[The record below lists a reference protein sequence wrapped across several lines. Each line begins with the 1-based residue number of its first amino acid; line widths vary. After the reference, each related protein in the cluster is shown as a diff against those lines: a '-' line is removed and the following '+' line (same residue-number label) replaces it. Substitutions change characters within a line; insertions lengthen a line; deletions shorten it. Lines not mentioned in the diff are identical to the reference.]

1 MKTIYLSLVALFLA
15 TFITAAQDL
24 SYGIIGGVNFS
35 KIDNLGGTGFEE
47 NRLGFHIG
55 GVAELAFAEK
65 WSYEASLLYSV
76 EGEEF
81 DNTLGST
88 TDVKL
93 QYINV
98 PLQFKYY
105 AYKNFSVHFG
115 PQIGF
120 LLKGEQTIGD
130 ADAVEIEDTVNTN
143 FAGTAGLGYD
153 LKEYNLYFKGTFT
166 YGFSD
171 ILDNETDGANRSQL
185 PGSVHLS
192 VGYKF

>member
-1 MKTIYLSLVALFLA
+1 MKTIYLSLIALFIA
-15 TFITAAQDL
+15 TFTSTAQDF

-35 KIDNLGGTGFEE
+35 KIDNLGGDGFEN

-81 DNTLGST
+81 DNAAGTT

-93 QYINV
+93 QYINL

-130 ADAVEIEDTVNTN
+130 GDAVEIEDTVNTN

-171 ILDNETDGANRSQL
+171 ILDNQTDGVNRSQL

>member
-1 MKTIYLSLVALFLA
+1 MKSIYFSLIALFLA
-15 TFITAAQDL
+15 TFTATAQDVT
-24 SYGIIGGVNFS
+24 YGVIGGVNFS
-35 KIDNLGGTGFEE
+35 KIDNLGGSGFED
-47 NRLGFHIG
+47 NRTGFHIG
-55 GVAELAFAEK
+55 GVVELPFADK
-65 WSYEASLLYSV
+65 WSYEGSLLYSV

-81 DNTLGST
+81 TNSLGT
-88 TDVKL
+88 DTDVKL

-105 AYKNFSVHFG
+105 AFNNFSVHFG

-120 LLKGEQTIGD
+120 LIKGEAIIGD
-130 ADAVEIEDTVNTN
+130 GDAVELEDTVNTN
-143 FAGTAGLGYD
+143 FAGTAGFGYD

-171 ILDNETDGANRSQL
+171 ILDNESDGSDRSQL
-185 PGSVHLS
+185 PGTVHLS

>member
-1 MKTIYLSLVALFLA
+1 MKSIYFSLIALFLA
-15 TFITAAQDL
+15 TFIATAQDVT
-24 SYGIIGGVNFS
+24 YGVIGGVNFS
-35 KIDNLGGTGFEE
+35 KIDNLGGSGFEDSRTGF
-47 NRLGFHIG
+47 HVG
-55 GVAELAFAEK
+55 GVVELPFSDK
-65 WSYEASLLYSV
+65 WSYEGSLLYSV

-81 DNTLGST
+81 TNSLGT
-88 TDVKL
+88 DTDVKL

-105 AYKNFSVHFG
+105 AFNNFSVHFG

-120 LLKGEQTIGD
+120 LIKGEATIDDG
-130 ADAVEIEDTVNTN
+130 DAVELEDTVNTN
-143 FAGTAGLGYD
+143 FAGTAGFGYD

-171 ILDNETDGANRSQL
+171 VFDNESDGEDRSQL
-185 PGSVHLS
+185 PGTVHLS

>member
-1 MKTIYLSLVALFLA
+1 MKSIYFSLIALFLA
-15 TFITAAQDL
+15 TFTATAQDVT
-24 SYGIIGGVNFS
+24 YGVIGGVNFS
-35 KIDNLGGTGFEE
+35 KIDNLGGSGFED
-47 NRLGFHIG
+47 NRTGFHIG
-55 GVAELAFAEK
+55 GVVELPFADK
-65 WSYEASLLYSV
+65 WSYEGSLLYSV

-81 DNTLGST
+81 PNSLGT
-88 TDVKL
+88 DTDVKL

-105 AYKNFSVHFG
+105 AFNNFSVHFG

-120 LLKGEQTIGD
+120 LLKGEATIDDG
-130 ADAVEIEDTVNTN
+130 DAVELEDTVNTN
-143 FAGTAGLGYD
+143 FAGTAGFGYD

-171 ILDNETDGANRSQL
+171 IFDNESDGSDRSQL
-185 PGSVHLS
+185 PGTVHLS